1 MTHRQRKI
9 RHRRRKPSYKSKLGL
24 GVLLLLTVAMLGGLS
39 LVGYV
44 IAIAATGP
52 EIAGLKPIDKGES
65 SVVYAS
71 DGSILGYVQ
80 SDTVRQERPWRDMP
94 TELRQAVVA
103 IEDERFYEH
112 DGVDPEGIVRAA
124 VKNITSGG
132 DTVQGGST
140 ITQQLVRALYIQDPQ
155 QDIKRKIREA
165 KMAQE
170 LEDERSKRWILEQ
183 YLNTVPFGTVR
194 GRTALG
200 AEAAAQIYFSKS
212 AKEMTLAESALLAGL
227 PQAPS
232 QYNPFQNPRAA
243 LERRNDVLQAMAD
256 NGYVSQSRATNAMEK
271 GLGLKRSA
279 KYERRREPY
288 FFDYVEQLLIEKYG
302 SGIYRQGG
310 LKIYTTIDPEMQEQ
324 GREAIDTQLGQT
336 GDPSAAVVSIE
347 PETGYIKTMASS
359 GAYND
364 RTFNLAAQGHRQP
377 GSAFKTMV
385 LLTAINEG
393 VDPQRTTYVSK
404 PLDLQIPGYG
414 SWKVSTYDKS
424 YGGSM
429 NLVEATLKSDN
440 TVYAQLDVDL
450 GPKKVAETAR
460 DMGITS
466 KLEAVP
472 SEGLGGLGQ
481 GVSPLEM
488 ARAYATLANGG
499 VRHKPIAIKK
509 VEFRDGK
516 TDTSL
521 GTSKGKRVFSDGV
534 TYEVTKIL
542 EQNVEKGTGTKAQIG
557 CPAAGKTGTT
567 DNFNDAWF
575 VGYTP
580 NLATSVWV
588 GYPNALKEMR
598 GIRGINV
605 AGGTF
610 PAQIWGAFMNQAK
623 GDDCAGFPRPKNPAE
638 FSPFYGKNART
649 GAARTNDDE
658 SSSPPSTDGSY
669 DDGSSAGGGGYRGY
683 DPRLY
688 APPATGTGGGG
699 GGGGTGG
706 GGGGTGGGGGG
717 GGGAPDPGGGGTGG
731 GGGGGTPGGG
741 GGAGGGTD
749 GGAGGT
755 TPGTTGE

>member
-1 MTHRQRKI
+1 M
-9 RHRRRKPSYKSKLGL
+9 S
-24 GVLLLLTVAMLGGLS
+24 V
-39 LVGYV
+39 VGYV

-52 EIAGLKPIDKGES
+52 DIKELKPIDKGES
-65 SVVYAS
+65 SIVYAS
-71 DGSILGYVQ
+71 DGSVLGYVQ
-80 SDTVRQERPWRDMP
+80 SDTVRQERPWLDMP
-94 TELRQAVVA
+94 VELRQAVVA

-112 DGVDPEGIVRAA
+112 KGVDPEGIVRAA

-170 LEDERSKRWILEQ
+170 LEDKHSKRWILHQ
-183 YLNTVPFGTVR
+183 YLNVVPFGTVR

-200 AEAAAQIYFSKS
+200 AEAAAQVYFSKS
-212 AKEMTLAESALLAGL
+212 AKDLTLAESALLAGL

-256 NGYVSQSRATNAMEK
+256 NHYISQERATKAMQK
-271 GLGLKRSA
+271 GLGLDRGT

-302 SGIYRQGG
+302 SGVYRQGG
-310 LKIYTTIDPEMQEQ
+310 LKIHTTIDPKMQEE
-324 GREAIDTQLGQT
+324 GRQAIESQLGQP
-336 GDPSAAVVSIE
+336 GDPSSAVVSID
-347 PETGYIKTMASS
+347 PENGYIRTMASS
-359 GAYND
+359 GTYND

-377 GSAFKTMV
+377 GSSFKTMV
-385 LLTAINEG
+385 LVTAINEG
-393 VDPQRTTYVSK
+393 VDPRNTTYVSK

-414 SWKVSTYDKS
+414 SWQVKTYDNT
-424 YGGSM
+424 YGGTM
-429 NLVEATLKSDN
+429 DLVQATLKSDN
-440 TVYAQLDVDL
+440 AVYAQLDVDL
-450 GPKKVAETAR
+450 GPKKVAQTAK

-466 KLEAVP
+466 KLEGVP

-499 VRHKPIAIKK
+499 VRHKPVAIKK

-516 TDTSL
+516 TDDSL
-521 GTSKGKRVFSDGV
+521 GKSKGKRVFSDGV
-534 TYEVTKIL
+534 AYEVTKIL
-542 EQNVEKGTGTKAQIG
+542 EMNVQKGTGTKAQIG

-580 NLATSVWV
+580 DLASAVWV
-588 GYPNALKEMR
+588 GYPNALREMR
-598 GIRGINV
+598 GVHGIDV

-610 PAQIWGAFMNQAK
+610 PTQIWGAYMQMAK
-623 GDDCAGFPRPKNPAE
+623 GNDCRGFPQPKNPAQ
-638 FSPFYGKNART
+638 FSPFY
-649 GAARTNDDE
+649 
-658 SSSPPSTDGSY
+658 
-669 DDGSSAGGGGYRGY
+669 
-683 DPRLY
+683 
-688 APPATGTGGGG
+688 
-699 GGGGTGG
+699 
-706 GGGGTGGGGGG
+706 
-717 GGGAPDPGGGGTGG
+717 
-731 GGGGGTPGGG
+731 
-741 GGAGGGTD
+741 
-749 GGAGGT
+749 
-755 TPGTTGE
+755 